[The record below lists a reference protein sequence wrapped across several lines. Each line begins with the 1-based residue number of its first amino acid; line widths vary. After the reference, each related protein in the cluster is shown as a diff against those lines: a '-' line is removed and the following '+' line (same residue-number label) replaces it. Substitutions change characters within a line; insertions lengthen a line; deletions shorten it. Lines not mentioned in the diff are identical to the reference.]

1 MIRSIALSVLVAVS
15 LSIVAPALAPTPVYA
30 ADSTM
35 VQGGLPPVPWAKIAQ
50 WALKNALTL
59 LMLAEEI
66 WRDVTGSGRNP
77 PPEQP
82 PPTSPPPSQLPEEGI
97 AFARPPFAGVF
108 A

>member
-15 LSIVAPALAPTPVYA
+15 LSIVAPVLAPAPAYA
-30 ADSTM
+30 ANSTL

-66 WRDVTGSGRNP
+66 WRDATGSGGNP
-77 PPEQP
+77 PPEQA
-82 PPTSPPPSQLPEEGI
+82 PPTSPPPSQLPDEGI
-97 AFARPPFAGVF
+97 ALARPPLAGVF